1 MEPYKTIAALAI
13 TFGLL
18 GGFIWLIRAFS
29 VTKGG
34 RAIQWSRPSNE
45 RHLQS
50 IEKLTLGPDCT
61 LHVVTFDGETILLAV
76 SNKAVVPIQPLSGKT
91 KALQAAG
98 GVA

>member
-18 GGFIWLIRAFS
+18 GGFIWLLRFLS
-29 VTKGG
+29 VAKGG
-34 RAIQWSRPSNE
+34 RAIQWNRKPPE

-61 LHVVTFDGETILLAV
+61 LHLVAFDGETILLAI
-76 SNKAVVPIQPLSGKT
+76 SSKAVVPIQPLARQART
-91 KALQAAG
+91 LQTAG
-98 GVA
+98 GAA

>member
-18 GGFIWLIRAFS
+18 GGFIWILRVLSA
-29 VTKGG
+29 TKGG
-34 RAIQWSRPSNE
+34 RGIQWSRQSSD

-61 LHVVTFDGETILLAV
+61 LHVVAFDGETILLAV
-76 SNKAVVPIQPLSGKT
+76 SNKAVVPIQPLAGKA